1 MAVRPILRTLGRLEG
16 RFGVLF
22 VTLLAAIVVPG
33 FLPSG
38 TVARLFLN
46 IFFNFVLVAGLVTV
60 SDNRLHLTVGLLLVI
75 PAIGINWLGKAT
87 DNVGLGMLSSGFGS
101 AFLAFLAVMM
111 ILFAARSR
119 RVTLNV
125 LFAAVS
131 AYLLMGLAWAEW
143 YAIVD
148 MLQPG
153 ALSFALDPAVSGY
166 EAHVARLNESVYY
179 SFVTMTTLGYGD
191 IAPIAPQAR
200 ALAMLQAVIG
210 QLYLVVMIARLVA
223 LNISHEGT
231 E

>member
-1 MAVRPILRTLGRLEG
+1 VAAKPILRMLGRLEG

-22 VTLLAAIVVPG
+22 VTLLAALVVPG

-46 IFFNFVLVAGLVTV
+46 IFFSFVLVAGLVAV
-60 SDNRLHLTVGLLLVI
+60 SDNRLHLTAGLVLVI
-75 PAIGINWLGKAT
+75 PAIAINWLGKAT
-87 DNVGLGMLSSGFGS
+87 DSVSLGLLSSGIGS
-101 AFLAFLAVMM
+101 AFLAFLAVVM

-143 YAIVD
+143 YALIEVIS
-148 MLQPG
+148 PG
-153 ALSFALDPAVSGY
+153 AISFDLEPGLAGY
-166 EAHVARLNESVYY
+166 EAHVALLNESVYY
-179 SFVTMTTLGYGD
+179 SIVTMTTLGYGD
-191 IAPIAPQAR
+191 MAPIAPQAR
-200 ALAMLQAVIG
+200 ALAMMQALIG

-223 LNISHEGT
+223 LNISHEGK